1 MPLDKDVIRITGQL
15 ILFLKQTLKN
25 GRKNALI
32 IVLDNFEEIYCSS

>member
-32 IVLDNFEEIYCSS
+32 IVLDNLEEIYCSS